1 MKIFPVLL
9 VVMSCTTLTLS
20 VAAQDGPAGTT
31 GGRPLPQS
39 KTQNGGKYMCGGIGI
54 VEAARMKQIA
64 PDYELM
70 LTFAASNGAYLADID
85 VTIAKG
91 SGEKLVAARCNGPI
105 MLVDVPQAGTYRI
118 TAETEGHKV
127 VRTARVKD
135 GQKGKLLSLTWPAPL
150 SDSAS
155 TALR

>member
-1 MKIFPVLL
+1 MNILSALL
-9 VVMSCTTLTLS
+9 VAVSCTTLTLS
-20 VAAQDGPAGTT
+20 VAAQDRPAGRSSV
-31 GGRPLPQS
+31 RPLPQS
-39 KTQNGGKYMCGGIGI
+39 QTENGVTYICGGIGMT
-54 VEAARMKQIA
+54 EAARMKQIA

-85 VTIAKG
+85 VAIAND
-91 SGEKLVAARCNGPI
+91 SGEKLVATRCNGPI

-135 GQKGKLLSLTWPAPL
+135 GQKGKRLSVTWPAPL
-150 SDSAS
+150 VDSTS
-155 TALR
+155 TAPR